1 MAVFQISKIQL
12 RRGKKNEGMGLP
24 QLSSAEMAW
33 AVDTQ
38 ELYIGNGSI
47 DEGAP
52 FVGNTKILTVNDNIL
67 DLVGNYQYK
76 ANDIT
81 IQTGLVKTNPVVR
94 SLQDRLD
101 DFVSSASFGI
111 EPDTAEGQSSKIQ
124 QALITLFANPVTRDN
139 PASKV
144 PLYFLPG
151 TYTIDTPIYIP
162 SFSTIRGSGINKTI
176 FNFTESGS
184 FIFVGD
190 AFDFTTTSYDD
201 SYLTYLNQP
210 RYCELSDFTIQSS
223 SDMIPVTSGSTSIPV
238 LSSQY
243 FEQAILVKQL
253 SNDNTTILDSFD
265 TTIYRS
271 AKYQIQL
278 VQGTNYYSTTAVIL
292 FDGTDVNSVLY
303 DVNTLGESLGT
314 IEFTYTDPNINLVFT
329 PSRADIEVNIIRSLM
344 YNSPASSASSLP
356 SSIGDQSFITTSN
369 GILASALST
378 SVIDSFDK
386 NLYTSGSYT
395 LQLISDDSTEVDLV
409 ELKFINDGTNEPDIT
424 LFTSVPTIGDIQMV
438 LNGTNVELTISNTLN
453 QPVAVT
459 FIKTLFATV
468 PPLVQ
473 SSNSISSIIDNN
485 VILKSTYV
493 EVTSTTPVTL
503 DSFRANEYSGGLYQ
517 IQLKSDLNV
526 STTIVYI
533 ATNSSTVS
541 NSEYSVLQLGSTL
554 GSFLVELEDGV
565 VKLKISPTTG
575 NQINV
580 IFLKTL
586 FNGNVTENINA
597 DSNGGS
603 NSIISYDFTGLEI
616 NSLRDS
622 KLENISIIN
631 NIADYDSYGIK
642 GISLS
647 SYSSMVKSQRNI
659 FENIIIKKFNHAI
672 YSDHDISNNHF
683 NNLKIESCTYG
694 ISFGY
699 NTNTLLI
706 GQLEGPSSNIISQ
719 SIFENI
725 ARHGILV
732 SHGSGNISR
741 NNKFF
746 NVGNDFSGVRYNKY
760 SQIQFTSTGNTS
772 SQDHFDRSSIDN
784 SGNNFVPYI
793 DGSVNYTNNET
804 TLITLSSQSDTN
816 IFSLPIKEDSG
827 YVVEYIL
834 KDNDSTRKGKF
845 NITVSSTIDV
855 DSNYITQFI
864 DDFDYIGNDD
874 ITDVEF
880 NAISTKLGIQ
890 INYTN
895 LFTLSTTT
903 LTYTYTYSAIK

>member
-1 MAVFQISKIQL
+1 
-12 RRGKKNEGMGLP
+12 
-24 QLSSAEMAW
+24 
-33 AVDTQ
+33 
-38 ELYIGNGSI
+38 
-47 DEGAP
+47 
-52 FVGNTKILTVNDNIL
+52 
-67 DLVGNYQYK
+67 
-76 ANDIT
+76 
-81 IQTGLVKTNPVVR
+81 
-94 SLQDRLD
+94 
-101 DFVSSASFGI
+101 
-111 EPDTAEGQSSKIQ
+111 
-124 QALITLFANPVTRDN
+124 
-139 PASKV
+139 
-144 PLYFLPG
+144 
-151 TYTIDTPIYIP
+151 
-162 SFSTIRGSGINKTI
+162 
-176 FNFTESGS
+176 
-184 FIFVGD
+184 
-190 AFDFTTTSYDD
+190 
-201 SYLTYLNQP
+201 
-210 RYCELSDFTIQSS
+210 
-223 SDMIPVTSGSTSIPV
+223 
-238 LSSQY
+238 
-243 FEQAILVKQL
+243 
-253 SNDNTTILDSFD
+253 
-265 TTIYRS
+265 
-271 AKYQIQL
+271 
-278 VQGTNYYSTTAVIL
+278 
-292 FDGTDVNSVLY
+292 
-303 DVNTLGESLGT
+303 
-314 IEFTYTDPNINLVFT
+314 
-329 PSRADIEVNIIRSLM
+329 
-344 YNSPASSASSLP
+344 
-356 SSIGDQSFITTSN
+356 
-369 GILASALST
+369 
-378 SVIDSFDK
+378 
-386 NLYTSGSYT
+386 LYTSGSYT

-438 LNGTNVELTISNTLN
+438 LNGTNVELTISNTLD
-453 QPVAVT
+453 QQVAVT

-473 SSNSISSIIDNN
+473 SSNSISAIIDNN

-517 IQLKSDLNV
+517 IQLKSGLNV
-526 STTIVYI
+526 SNTIVYI

-575 NQINV
+575 SQINV

-642 GISLS
+642 GLSLS

-845 NITVSSTIDV
+845 NITVSYNHL

-864 DDFDYIGNDD
+864 DDFDYIGNGNEN
-874 ITDVEF
+874 IANVEF
-880 NAISTKLGIQ
+880 NAIATMLGIQ

-895 LFTLSTTT
+895 LDRISPTT